1 MLVEVYFIRALWRV
15 FKLGHQKTFLFPG
28 LLAPFQSLLSTKC
41 LLCLHSK
48 FSHENIVRCIGV
60 SLNILPRFI
69 LLELMTGGD
78 MKSFLRQ
85 NRPRAVCVWKHTV
98 CLAFLCVTLAEAVP
112 FPGSDL
118 FSVNEGAA
126 TDGQGHRVRLPLPGG
141 EPLHTQVHASSLKRW
156 KKIILFGGLGGLLV
170 KLHFVTDSFFSPEIL
185 LLEIACSP
193 VLDQRGLPKLVTLA
207 WHETFTGL

>member
-1 MLVEVYFIRALWRV
+1 M
-15 FKLGHQKTFLFPG
+15 
-28 LLAPFQSLLSTKC
+28 
-41 LLCLHSK
+41 
-48 FSHENIVRCIGV
+48 RCIGV

-85 NRPRAVCVWKHTV
+85 NRPRAVCVWNTPSVLHFCALHSLKLCHFQGQTSS
-98 CLAFLCVTLAEAVP
+98 LSMRELLQMARDIAFGCRYLEENHFIHRFTLAALKDDKKNIIWRTGRIIAYCKTASCDR
-112 FPGSDL
+112 FL
-118 FSVNEGAA
+118 F
-126 TDGQGHRVRLPLPGG
+126 
-141 EPLHTQVHASSLKRW
+141 
-156 KKIILFGGLGGLLV
+156 F
-170 KLHFVTDSFFSPEIL
+170 PEIL